1 VTLRSF
7 PATAALLAAAAAP
20 GLLAGCASTPT
31 AAMAGPAVPAAS
43 AADVAVGSAS
53 ALAGGLLPGVPGVV
67 PVPPAARVT
76 GSAVQAR
83 GGLLAVSVS
92 GTSTLAVRPLLD
104 WFTARLR
111 SEGFTAAPGGS
122 PPAPG
127 AGTGIGTTFS
137 RPGGRE
143 ILLVA
148 VADRGGERSWSV
160 GGTVAPTHGG

>member
-1 VTLRSF
+1 MTFRLF
-7 PATAALLAAAAAP
+7 PPTTALLAATAAA

-31 AAMAGPAVPAAS
+31 AALAGPLAS
-43 AADVAVGSAS
+43 AAVTEPAS
-53 ALAGGLLPGVPGVV
+53 ATAGGLLPAVPGVV

-76 GSAVQAR
+76 GSAVQVR

-92 GTSTLAVRPLLD
+92 GTSTLAVRPLLA

-111 SEGFTAAPGGS
+111 SEGFTAAPGGGPS
-122 PPAPG
+122 AT
-127 AGTGIGTTFS
+127 GTGTGTGTTFS

-160 GGTVAPTHGG
+160 GGTVAPARRG